1 VGECIILVTDQF
13 TPVAYFS
20 FNQAWVVFFPALV
33 PLRSWATYAMIL
45 FAAALPPLSR
55 ALIQSLGLM
64 VLPDDSL
71 TILSLVMMFSAIMG
85 LVVSHVVY
93 KMGKSVTAAR
103 EMGSYT
109 LEENLG
115 GGGMGEVWMATHR
128 MLARPAAVKLVKPD
142 VVRGMQPGEIQHLN
156 HRFEHEVQATAALCS
171 PHTVDIYDYGL
182 AQDGTFYYVMELLDG
197 VDMETL
203 VERFGPVEPSRA
215 VNLLVQA
222 CHSLNEAHRRQ
233 LIHRDIKPANLFVC
247 RYGDDFDFVKV
258 LDFGL
263 VKEVSGQGSKA
274 RHLTQPDLVMGTPDF
289 MPPELAL
296 GEKEIDGRSDL
307 YALGCVAYWLL
318 TGTRLFSADSPM
330 QALMKHINEIPEV
343 PSKRSELAIP
353 PELDA
358 LVLRCLEKDPTSRPQ
373 GAEEMS
379 ALLNQIPFDRP
390 WSNEDARRWWDTY
403 DL

>member
-1 VGECIILVTDQF
+1 
-13 TPVAYFS
+13 
-20 FNQAWVVFFPALV
+20 VVFFPALV
-33 PLRSWATYAMIL
+33 PIRSRSTYFMIL
-45 FAAALPPLSR
+45 LAAAMAPLSR
-55 ALIQSLGLM
+55 ALIQSLGYIE
-64 VLPDDSL
+64 LPADSL
-71 TILSLVMMFSAIMG
+71 TILALVMMFSAIMG

-115 GGGMGEVWMATHR
+115 GGGMGEVWLASHR
-128 MLARPAAVKLVKPD
+128 MLARPAAVKLIKPE
-142 VVRGMQPGEIQHLN
+142 VLSGMLPGEIERLN

-197 VDMETL
+197 IDMETL
-203 VERFGPVEPSRA
+203 VQRFGPIEPSRA
-215 VNLLVQA
+215 VHYLIQA
-222 CHSLNEAHRRQ
+222 CHSLNEAHKRK

-247 RYGDDFDFVKV
+247 SYGEDFDFVKV

-263 VKEVSGQGSKA
+263 VKQVSAQSAKDQQ
-274 RHLTQPDLVMGTPDF
+274 LTQRNVLMGTPAF

-296 GEKEIDGRSDL
+296 GEKDIDGRADL

-318 TGTRLFSADSPM
+318 TGTVLFSADSPM
-330 QALMKHINEIPEV
+330 ATLMKHVNEIPEA
-343 PSKRSELAIP
+343 PSRRSELTIP

-358 LVLRCLEKDPTSRPQ
+358 LVMQCLEKDPTNRPNN
-373 GAEEMS
+373 AEELS
-379 ALLNQIPFDRP
+379 AKLHAIPLDWP
-390 WSNEDARRWWDTY
+390 WGKEDARLWWDTHRPVEAIA
-403 DL
+403 